1 MIRFDRLALLAVP
14 ALLVGC
20 SGMAS
25 RPDSPAV
32 SAVVYEQH
40 LATLASDE
48 FEGRKPGTAGERK
61 TVDYLV
67 AQFRA
72 LGLQPG
78 NGESFL
84 QTVPIVEITAGSDAR
99 LRLGDREL
107 EYMTD
112 AVTWTKRVVPE
123 VSLADSPLVFVGH
136 GVVAP
141 EYGWNDYAGVDMRGK
156 TAVILINDPGFATDD
171 PKLFKGRAMTYYGRW
186 TYKFEEAARQGAA
199 GALIVHDDAPAAY
212 PWDTVQNSWSGP
224 QLDMETADG
233 NAGRPAIEGW
243 ITRSAADALLRA
255 SGSSYEAA
263 LAAANRPG
271 FRALDLGQKAS
282 GGLRNVIRRSASA
295 NVVARIPGTRR
306 PDEHVVYMAH
316 WDHLGRTLARTGD
329 NIFNGAVDNATGTAG
344 LLALAK
350 AFMDAP
356 RPPERSVV
364 FLAVTAEEAGLLG
377 SAYYVE
383 NPVYP
388 LERTVAA
395 LNMDAMPF
403 GGPTRDVTVIGSGG
417 SELEEYLA
425 MAAARQDRVLRQE
438 PTPEKGFFF
447 RSDHF
452 NFAKAGVPALYFKM
466 GVDDRERGEAWGRAQ
481 QEQFTLRDYHKPSDE
496 YRPGTDLRGS
506 LEDLQL
512 MYAVGSR
519 LARERRFPNW
529 YADSEFRAARDR
541 SLAEAAQRGR

>member
-212 PWDTVQNSWSGP
+212 LWDTVQNSWSGP